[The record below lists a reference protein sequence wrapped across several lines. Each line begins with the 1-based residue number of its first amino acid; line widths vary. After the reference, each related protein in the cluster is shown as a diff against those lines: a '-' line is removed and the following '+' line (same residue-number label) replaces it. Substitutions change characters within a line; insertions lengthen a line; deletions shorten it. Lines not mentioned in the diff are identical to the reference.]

1 MKQWK
6 KYLGAGVLLGAIFIF
21 TGCGADPVVKVGREK
36 INMPELMY
44 YVYEAEKD
52 GKVYEDMYQDF
63 FSTSYWDSE
72 YKDGKTFRE
81 TAKEDAYENS
91 IMYTIFENRAKE
103 AGYTLSK
110 EEAAEC
116 EKEATEE
123 YAGLSETQRKAI
135 GLERKDFIALK
146 KKIMLANKYYDVL
159 LEGLDVNEE
168 KAVSGIF
175 EEDYIQH
182 DVEYL
187 YATEEVLLKPYLK
200 RAQDGEDFAVM
211 AEEMPE
217 ELEAGYFGFR
227 EGDYS
232 FGETFEKE
240 ALALNNGETTDHI
253 IAEEDG
259 YYIIRMVD
267 NASLEAYE
275 AACEEA
281 VLNAQ
286 SEAFK
291 AAYEKIKKE
300 YEIKKYAS
308 DWDTL
313 VIGDLTTGRA
323 E

>member
-1 MKQWK
+1 MKKWK
-6 KYLGAGVLLGAIFIF
+6 KCLGAGLLLGTLFVF
-21 TGCGADPVVKVGREK
+21 TGCGADTVVKVGREK
-36 INMPELMY
+36 LELPELMY

-63 FSTSYWDSE
+63 FSESYWDSE

-91 IMYTIFENRAKE
+91 IMYTIFEERAKE
-103 AGYTLSK
+103 AGYTLS
-110 EEAAEC
+110 EEETAEC

-123 YAGLSETQRKAI
+123 YAGLSETQREAI
-135 GLERKDFIALK
+135 GLEREEFIALK
-146 KKIMLANKYYDVL
+146 KKIMLGNKYYDVL
-159 LEGLDVNEE
+159 LDGLDVNEE
-168 KAVSGIF
+168 KAASGIL

-187 YATEEVLLKPYLK
+187 YAAEEVLLKPYLK

-211 AEEMPE
+211 AEELPE

-232 FGETFEKE
+232 LGETFEKE
-240 ALALNNGETTDHI
+240 ALALENGEATDRI

-267 NASLEAYE
+267 NASLAGYE

-291 AAYEKIKKE
+291 AAYETIKKE
-300 YEIKKYAS
+300 YKIKKYAS
-308 DWDTL
+308 DWDSL
-313 VIGDLTTGRA
+313 IIGELTTGRT